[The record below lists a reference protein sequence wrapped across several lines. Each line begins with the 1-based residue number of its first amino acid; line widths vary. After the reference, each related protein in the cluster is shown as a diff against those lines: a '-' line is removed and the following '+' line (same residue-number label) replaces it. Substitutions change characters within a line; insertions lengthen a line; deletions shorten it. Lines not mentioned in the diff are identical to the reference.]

1 MGIIAEQKVT
11 FTTHNDKPALLLC
24 AQDSRL
30 MHSINQPLQPL
41 VVPRRISVPSR
52 SNNTD
57 LPILRQKTDK
67 PRNHRVIFRKTRPVV
82 VERNITIKRDKV
94 RTIEPEEAQ
103 ELGGVE
109 NQPDVVERGRDES
122 APADEAV
129 IILVP
134 ECIFEWELGEEGPD
148 RGDEEV

>member
-1 MGIIAEQKVT
+1 MY
-11 FTTHNDKPALLLC
+11 
-24 AQDSRL
+24 
-30 MHSINQPLQPL
+30 SINQPLQTL

-57 LPILRQKTDK
+57 LTILRQKTNK
-67 PRNHRVIFRKTRPVV
+67 PRNHRIVFRKTRPVV
-82 VERNITIKRDKV
+82 VERHVTIKRDEI
-94 RTIEPEEAQ
+94 RTIGPEKAQ

-109 NQPDVVERGRDES
+109 NQADVVERGRDES
-122 APADEAV
+122 APADKAV

-134 ECIFEWELGEEGPD
+134 ECIFEWEFGEEGSD

>member
-1 MGIIAEQKVT
+1 MRIVTEQEVT
-11 FTTHNDKPALLLC
+11 FTTHNDQTALLLR
-24 AQDSRL
+24 AQNRRH

-67 PRNHRVIFRKTRPVV
+67 PRNHRIIFCKTRPVV
-82 VERNITIKRDKV
+82 VERHVTVERDEIWTV
-94 RTIEPEEAQ
+94 GPEKAQ

-109 NQPDVVERGRDES
+109 NQADVIERGRDES

-129 IILVP
+129 VVLVP
-134 ECIFEWELGEEGPD
+134 ECILEWEFGEKGPD